1 MANNFEGV
9 RDLIYEVPD
18 SDIVFDIRKTY
29 KTDKIVIREMF
40 KENVYEIHGWHFDD
54 KDGVVVDIGANIGA
68 FSIQAASIGATKVFA
83 IEPEPNNLV
92 SLKNNIKLNSLD
104 SVIEIVEFGIS
115 NFVGT
120 AMINDNGG
128 DSTIYG
134 EDGKTP
140 IEITTLDNI
149 FKKYK
154 INNVNVLK
162 IDVEGPEPEIIL
174 SSSKKN
180 LNKCKYI
187 AIEFDIRSGSRLG
200 EIVQKLSE
208 THHVRTMG
216 SWERGG
222 MIFANRY

>member
-68 FSIQAASIGATKVFA
+68 FSIQAASVGATKVFA

-180 LNKCKYI
+180 L
-187 AIEFDIRSGSRLG
+187 
-200 EIVQKLSE
+200 
-208 THHVRTMG
+208 T
-216 SWERGG
+216 
-222 MIFANRY
+222 